1 MHEPY
6 WQLDRPA
13 FECDAD
19 PQFYFPASSHEG
31 ALLKLRYVVE
41 HRKGAALLAAP
52 HGMGKTYLTHILSA
66 ELGDEHY
73 VVVRVVY
80 PKLQPTELLCDFAAR
95 LGSSVDWRD
104 EESGERVLRRLEQR
118 LEQLTIEQRQ
128 AVLIVD
134 EAHLLDAEH
143 LQTLQ
148 LLMNLRD
155 APRLDFTLILVGQ
168 PELLP
173 RVRRVR
179 GLDSRIAARTTL
191 RPLSVEETAE
201 YASHRLRIAG
211 RADSPFSDDALR
223 TICELSQGAPRRIN
237 QLCDL
242 ALLIG
247 YADEARQLTAVDAEA
262 AAAELACVSVD

>member
-6 WQLDRPA
+6 WQLERPA

-19 PQFYFPASSHEG
+19 PQFYFPASTHEG

-52 HGMGKTYLTHILSA
+52 HGMGKTYLTHILA
-66 ELGDEHY
+66 RELGGEHY
-73 VVVRVVY
+73 VFVRLVY
-80 PKLQPTELLCDFAAR
+80 PKLEPIELLCDLAAR
-95 LGSSVDWRD
+95 LGAPVDWRD
-104 EESGERVLRRLEQR
+104 AESGERVLHRLEQR
-118 LEQLTIEQRQ
+118 LEQLTIEQRH

-134 EAHLLDAEH
+134 EAHLLEGEH
-143 LQTLQ
+143 LQSLQ
-148 LLMNLRD
+148 LLLNLRD
-155 APRLDFTLILVGQ
+155 PPRLDFSLILVGQ

-173 RVRRVR
+173 RVRRVG

-191 RPLSVEETAE
+191 RPLSVDETGE
-201 YASHRLRIAG
+201 YAAHRLRIAG
-211 RADSPFSDDALR
+211 GLDCPFSGDALKS
-223 TICELSQGAPRRIN
+223 ICELAQGAPRRIN

-247 YADEARQLTAVDAEA
+247 YADEAHELTSVEAEA
-262 AAAELACVSVD
+262 AAAELACVSAD